1 MRITNKI
8 MQDNALSN
16 INTNKI
22 LQDKLSTQMA
32 SGKKIQRPSDDP
44 VVAIRALRL
53 RSTLS
58 DITQYRDKNV
68 EDAQSWLKVT
78 EDAIVAVG
86 DVLTDM
92 IEKCDGGAAEDLK
105 TEDREAILAA
115 LKELKNEIYAT
126 GDADYAGRGV
136 FTGYRTGTKLRF
148 QEDEKL
154 TYSITERLDKAVM
167 DDITYVKMD
176 NGTNT
181 ISAIN
186 SGNYTDG
193 DYAIEDTAVSQETV
207 HRLRLSYS
215 DLDGDVEPK
224 LTYYDKLGKIHQIP
238 IVTISKYDY
247 AQVLDAN
254 DDPIQAVD
262 KDGNPIFDATTGDP
276 VYVEADAYQ
285 YARMRTDWKTPV
297 LDADGNPVMD
307 NTQTPPV
314 PQTVTGAL
322 GAVFIPETGELIL
335 NDDAYQALS
344 AIRDL
349 PQTEGTDE
357 GKISVTYCKT
367 DWKKNDLRP
376 EHYFEC
382 VEDPYDAAHPTGK
395 KNIQHNMDKEKNA
408 EDQVISYDVGFN
420 QQVRVNTL
428 ASECYTHDIGR
439 DVDDLIAVLEQVGDV
454 EAVVKTLDEI
464 VKDAN
469 TPETDRQTAEKSLT
483 AANKAL
489 VFLKEKLQVSF
500 EHGISKM
507 QGYLDRTT
515 LALTAVGTRGAKL
528 DLVQSRLDS
537 QKTNFK
543 DLVADN
549 EQANTAEVATDL
561 ASAKLAYDA
570 SLMATGKITEST
582 LMNFI

>member
-181 ISAIN
+181 ISSIN

-238 IVTISKYDY
+238 ITTVSKYEY
-247 AQVLDAN
+247 ADVLDEN
-254 DDPIQAVD
+254 GNKIQAKNPDGTPAVD
-262 KDGNPIFDATTGDP
+262 DNGDP
-276 VYVEADAYQ
+276 VYVKADAYQ
-285 YARMRTDWKTPV
+285 YARMRTNWPE
-297 LDADGNPVMD
+297 LDENGNPVAGSKG
-307 NTQTPPV
+307 T
-314 PQTVTGAL
+314 L

-349 PQTEGTDE
+349 SQTEGTDE

-382 VEDPYDAAHPTGK
+382 VEDPYDAAHPAGK

-439 DVDDLIAVLEQVGDV
+439 DVDDLIAILEQVGDV